1 MLIRLHRNVYLNLS
15 LLPLKVISKNI
26 PSPYNIAPHI
36 HQGRTVNQGYDHKLN
51 KLNNLSLK
59 APYEM
64 YREQDE
70 ECAYWC

>member
-1 MLIRLHRNVYLNLS
+1 MLIRLHINLYLNLS

-51 KLNNLSLK
+51 KPLVAKQPLLVSTIGNV
-59 APYEM
+59 
-64 YREQDE
+64 
-70 ECAYWC
+70 